1 MKIGV
6 WVPKKYLQSVSIYYH
21 QVSKRLAEKG
31 VELIPFSVNDPLPEQ
46 VDMYWDPTCTGGKN
60 PHRSLLKAKKP
71 LVATVHGAA
80 NFALPHRYTYKG
92 FRQQLKGYFVN
103 AKRLF
108 FWQKFRHR
116 MQGII
121 TVSHFAKEEIVR
133 ELSLRPEI
141 IRPVYHGFD
150 KNLFYP
156 PVESQRDYLFH
167 VSVYQPVK
175 NLEILLEAYQS
186 IPVNKRPP
194 LLMVV
199 PGFPNDVDIPG
210 LTLIRQSVP
219 PQQVAEYMRG
229 ARAFLLPS
237 VRESFGLPLIEAM
250 ACGTPV
256 ITTYGSACE
265 EVTKGVG
272 ILCRHDDVTAWRT
285 AMEQIASDDILF
297 TQLSRASVERAQT
310 FSWDKS
316 AKEHLAFFHHILQ
329 SQTS

>member
-6 WVPKKYLQSVSIYYH
+6 WVPQKYLQSVSIYYH
-21 QVSKRLAEKG
+21 QISKRLAEQG
-31 VELIPFSVNDPLPEQ
+31 VELLPFSVKDLLPEN
-46 VDMYWDPTCTGGKN
+46 VDLYWDPTCTGGKN
-60 PHRSLLKAKKP
+60 PHRSLLKAQKP

-108 FWQKFRHR
+108 FWQKFRSR

-133 ELSLRPEI
+133 ELSLNPDI
-141 IRPVYHGFD
+141 IRPIYHGFD

-156 PVESQRDYLFH
+156 PEESQREYLFH

-175 NLEILLEAYQS
+175 NLEVLLEAYRS
-186 IPVNKRPP
+186 IPVNSRPP

-199 PGFPNDVDIPG
+199 PGFPENLDIPG
-210 LTLIRQSVP
+210 LTLIRQPVP
-219 PQQVAEYMRG
+219 PQQIADYMRG

-265 EVTKGVG
+265 EVTKGAG
-272 ILCRHDDVTAWRT
+272 ILCPHDDVTAWRT
-285 AMEQIASDDILF
+285 AMEQIAGDDVLF
-297 TQLSRASVERAQT
+297 NHMSRQSIVQAQT

-316 AKEHLAFFHHILQ
+316 AEEHLAFFHHILQ
-329 SQTS
+329 SRTP

>member
-6 WVPKKYLQSVSIYYH
+6 WVPKKYLQSVSIYYQ
-21 QVSKRLAEKG
+21 QVSSRLTEKG
-31 VELIPFSVNDPLPEQ
+31 VELIPFSVNDPLPQQ

-60 PHRSLLKAKKP
+60 PHRSLLKAQKP

-103 AKRLF
+103 ARRLF
-108 FWQKFRHR
+108 FWQKFRQR

-156 PVESQRDYLFH
+156 PQESQRDYLFH

-175 NLEILLEAYQS
+175 NLEMLLKAYQS

-199 PGFPNDVDIPG
+199 PGFPYDANIPG
-210 LTLIRQSVP
+210 LNLIRHSVP

-265 EVTKGVG
+265 EVTKDVG
-272 ILCRHDDVTAWRT
+272 ILCRYDDVTAWRT
-285 AMEQIASDDILF
+285 AMEQIASDDVLF
-297 TQLSRASVERAQT
+297 AKLSRASVERAQT

-316 AKEHLAFFHHILQ
+316 AEEHLAFFHHILQ
-329 SQTS
+329 IQTS